1 LTLTLFSK
9 TPLRCSLITRLLAG
23 PVLFLVGGCRDPE
36 GTSEFAP
43 VYVAAAYGTVT
54 AAGAPAADVS
64 IRAHVYRSAC
74 ELEPRFHTSE
84 SFAQTDMMGF
94 YAVSLYSNDSTPG
107 QCVVLRRSDT
117 GDSVVVSLAALS
129 FNARSYEEPRDS
141 IQIDLAAD

>member
-1 LTLTLFSK
+1 LSRFRRIPVYRSRT
-9 TPLRCSLITRLLAG
+9 IWLLAG
-23 PVLFLVGGCRDPE
+23 PALFLVGGCGDPE

-54 AAGAPAADVS
+54 AAGAPAAGVS

-74 ELEPRFHTSE
+74 EPEPRLHTSE

-94 YAVSLYSNDSTPG
+94 YTVFLYSNDSTPG

-117 GDSVVVSLAALS
+117 GDSVAVSLAALS

-141 IQIDLAAD
+141 IRVDLAAD